1 MSNKPEF
8 VTALRLPKGSVW
20 KVKSELV
27 GETRLECLSDFAE
40 ALPRVKISPEAFEVL
55 RSLKNRGETI
65 REVTERLI
73 YAAVE
78 QPSQDSRSR

>member
-8 VTALRLPKGSVW
+8 VTPHRLPKGSVW

-27 GETRLECLSDFAE
+27 GETRLECLSDSAE
-40 ALPRVKISPEAFEVL
+40 ALPRVKISAKAFEALRDL
-55 RSLKNRGETI
+55 RSRGETI

-73 YAAVE
+73 FAAAK
-78 QPSQDSRSR
+78 QPSQDSR

>member
-27 GETRLECLSDFAE
+27 GETRLECVSDSAE
-40 ALPRVKISPEAFEVL
+40 PLPRIKISPEAFEVL
-55 RSLKNRGETI
+55 RSLRNRGETI

-73 YAAVE
+73 VSGRYSTSGSE
-78 QPSQDSRSR
+78 RQ